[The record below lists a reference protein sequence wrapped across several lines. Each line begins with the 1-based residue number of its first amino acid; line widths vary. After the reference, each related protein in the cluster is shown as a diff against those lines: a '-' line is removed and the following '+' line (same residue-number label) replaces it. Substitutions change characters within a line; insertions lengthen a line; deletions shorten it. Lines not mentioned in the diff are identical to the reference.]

1 MLTTENV
8 TKGGLRLAASFGLGA
23 ILLTGLLTS
32 ALVDP
37 EPALA
42 ERVITSPRVQTYVFV
57 REMPA
62 SGSPI
67 IGTLHPNEEVVLVES
82 TPGWYRVKLLN
93 LAEGFVS
100 SHWTRVIPGPDFCH
114 AQEDADCVK

>member
-1 MLTTENV
+1 MNRNPIEAAARRCLSFLLML
-8 TKGGLRLAASFGLGA
+8 SFGA
-23 ILLTGLLTS
+23 LLLASGLI
-32 ALVDP
+32 APD
-37 EPALA
+37 EALA

-67 IGTLHPNEEVVLVES
+67 IGTLHPYEEVVLVES

-114 AQEDADCVK
+114 AQEDAACVK